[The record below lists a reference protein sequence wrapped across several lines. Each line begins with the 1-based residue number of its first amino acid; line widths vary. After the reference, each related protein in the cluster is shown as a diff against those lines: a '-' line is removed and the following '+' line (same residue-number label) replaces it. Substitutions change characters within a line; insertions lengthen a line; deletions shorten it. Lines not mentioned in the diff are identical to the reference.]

1 MRRLAVAVG
10 AVAVLAVGG
19 VAFAQT
25 TGDGRIYACVNDGD
39 GAVRVQDGSDAT
51 CSRGWSPLS
60 WSQQGPQG
68 ERGEPGE
75 KGEQGDPGGPGVKIV
90 LASRTVTVPGGTR
103 TPVYRS
109 ECVQWV
115 LGTCVSHE
123 QVLDHWNEVP
133 GTVTGVA
140 PCPQGTQ
147 SMGDGKAEGVTPGV
161 SATAQERVGYT
172 GWRATFS
179 NQSPGEGTGRVEVRC
194 VEVAEVTT
202 VTP

>member
-25 TGDGRIYACVNDGD
+25 TGDERIYACVNGGD
-39 GAVRVQDGSDAT
+39 GAVRVQDGPDAT

-68 ERGEPGE
+68 ERGLR
-75 KGEQGDPGGPGVKIV
+75 GEQGDPGGPGVKIV
-90 LASRTVTVPGGTR
+90 LASRTVTVPGATR
-103 TPVYRS
+103 TPVYRT
-109 ECVQWV
+109 ECVRYL
-115 LGTCVSHE
+115 LGSCIEHE
-123 QVLDHWNEVP
+123 QVLDHYNDVP
-133 GTVTGVA
+133 GTVSATA
-140 PCPQGTQ
+140 TCPTGTQ
-147 SMGDGKAEGVTPGV
+147 SMGDGKADGVSPGV
-161 SATAQERVGYT
+161 GVQGGERVGYN

-194 VEVAEVTT
+194 VEVSEVTT